1 MFILKKEYFFIIE
14 SINELKFKNI
24 KKLNK
29 FSIIYRN
36 DNTENISKLKLFR
49 LNCKN
54 RKIPFFVANNISL
67 MNTIKADGLYISA
80 YNKSLN
86 IRKIKRN
93 NYKIIGAAH
102 NIKEVNLKKLQGCS
116 KIFFSRLFKTNYKN
130 KKGFLGIIRFNLIA
144 RLINTSLIPLG
155 GINLNNISKLNLVS
169 SEGVAFSS
177 IMKNNPSETLK
188 ILR

>member
-67 MNTIKADGLYISA
+67 MHAIKADGLYISA

-130 KKGFLGIIRFNLIA
+130 KKGFLGIIRFNLIDNK
-144 RLINTSLIPLG
+144 RELIPLG
-155 GINLNNISKLNLVS
+155 GINLSNLNKLKLLNTRCAAFL
-169 SEGVAFSS
+169 SEVKKKPA
-177 IMKNNPSETLK
+177 K
-188 ILR
+188 ILRRLF